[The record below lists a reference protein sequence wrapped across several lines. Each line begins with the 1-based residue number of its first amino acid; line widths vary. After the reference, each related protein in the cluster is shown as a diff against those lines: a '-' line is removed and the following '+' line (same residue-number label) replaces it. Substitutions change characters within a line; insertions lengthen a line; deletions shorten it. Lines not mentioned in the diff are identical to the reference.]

1 MWLEALLQAF
11 MDVSQSEQTSGTI
24 RIVCTILVSLVFVV
38 AISGLFLLVFVIEGQ
53 SILRRIAF
61 FAGAWHPCLLSAIFE
76 DGHRQKKRGKEA
88 VIRPDIESPLR
99 PRRWSRTGT
108 GIWNTVS
115 ASISFWGP
123 VRRTM
128 PIRSGM

>member
-61 FAGAWHPCLLSAIFE
+61 FCWGL
-76 DGHRQKKRGKEA
+76 
-88 VIRPDIESPLR
+88 
-99 PRRWSRTGT
+99 
-108 GIWNTVS
+108 
-115 ASISFWGP
+115 ASL
-123 VRRTM
+123 
-128 PIRSGM
+128 PIICNF